1 MKLRTRGC
9 RLFLLSLLAL
19 ALAREPVHAAAPPP
33 SPGDAAMAER
43 GRMIFIRCA
52 ACHSLGASASVRTG
66 PRLDGIIGRRVASV
80 AGFPYTARLR
90 EQSFVWTQKRL
101 EQWLRKPQAQFPGMC
116 VPFAGLPD
124 RNDRDA
130 LLSYPHRSGG

>member
-1 MKLRTRGC
+1 
-9 RLFLLSLLAL
+9 
-19 ALAREPVHAAAPPP
+19 
-33 SPGDAAMAER
+33 MAER

-130 LLSYPHRSGG
+130 LLSYLHRSGG